1 MATKPITRI
10 EPFTGEAAKALTDYL
25 NNTEVDPKEQE
36 KVNQAIRKSASRS
49 VEG

>member
-10 EPFTGEAAKALTDYL
+10 EPFTGEAAKELTAYL

>member
-10 EPFTGEAAKALTDYL
+10 EPFTGKAAEALTEYL